1 MKKIWRVLYGME
13 DIFAVIGYLC
23 YFWGVLNIVST
34 TLTWSWSWGNVQSLW
49 YTFVMGWLCIQ
60 FAKKIVDKNTI
71 PYHPTKITSDD
82 DLPTTEDDSLEQYLL
97 ADYLIN
103 QHNESHSNDD
113 SDKNI

>member
-1 MKKIWRVLYGME
+1 M
-13 DIFAVIGYLC
+13 
-23 YFWGVLNIVST
+23 
-34 TLTWSWSWGNVQSLW
+34 
-49 YTFVMGWLCIQ
+49 
-60 FAKKIVDKNTI
+60 DKNTI

-103 QHNESHSNDD
+103 QHNESHSNDE

>member
-1 MKKIWRVLYGME
+1 MFNLFGIPLLW
-13 DIFAVIGYLC
+13 AGY
-23 YFWGVLNIVST
+23 VS
-34 TLTWSWSWGNVQSLW
+34 SL
-49 YTFVMGWLCIQ
+49 Q
-60 FAKKIVDKNTI
+60 KKIVDKNTI

-103 QHNESHSNDD
+103 QHNESHSNDE